1 MARGRFRPTIQN
13 WMDLDA
19 LRAMA
24 NGLTLN
30 LDNAASAEQSAG
42 VAQVGQAIT
51 QLDQTT
57 QQNAAL
63 VEEMAAAAAKLKEQ
77 AAELVS
83 AMAMFKVDRSA

>member
-1 MARGRFRPTIQN
+1 MDAAGDKMADVVKAIQQVTSIVSSI
-13 WMDLDA
+13 D
-19 LRAMA
+19 
-24 NGLTLN
+24 T
-30 LDNAASAEQSAG
+30 ASSEQSAG

-63 VEEMAAAAAKLKEQ
+63 VEEMSAAAEKLKQQ

-83 AMAMFKVDRSA
+83 AMAMFKVARSA